1 MRLPTHLPEV
11 IADNEL
17 LKQVFLNV
25 CKNGIEAMPDGGVLT
40 ISERVDTNERNVCV
54 DIHDTGSGIPL
65 FVIDKIFD
73 PFFTTKDTGTG
84 LGLSVCQRII
94 HDMGGTIRVASKG
107 FGTTFTITIPY
118 T

>member
-1 MRLPTHLPEV
+1 
-11 IADNEL
+11 
-17 LKQVFLNV
+17 
-25 CKNGIEAMPDGGVLT
+25 MPDGGVLT

-84 LGLSVCQRII
+84 LGFPYAN
-94 HDMGGTIRVASKG
+94 ASFMIWVVQFVLPPKALE
-107 FGTTFTITIPY
+107 PHLP
-118 T
+118 